1 MVVRIAGVDE
11 EEVVAVVV
19 GSVGV
24 TSIGAA
30 SSVVGSSSMV
40 VRTVGPVII
49 LAILLRFEALLV
61 VGKVSVEALV
71 RVRLGL
77 GLGLGLGLI
86 NPALHA
92 FDGVLNLKTTKG
104 LKVKDIKAG
113 ITFLACG
120 GAGLGAGF
128 VLASTIF
135 SIFCQ
140 LFLRGLSRDF
150 STLALMDA
158 IESALLVCSMCRRA
172 ESIVSVRLL
181 M

>member
-30 SSVVGSSSMV
+30 SSVVGSSSMG
-40 VRTVGPVII
+40 VRTVGPVVI

-71 RVRLGL
+71 RVRVRVRLGL
-77 GLGLGLGLI
+77 GLVD
-86 NPALHA
+86 PALHA